1 MELHRKIYPG
11 INYSDPA
18 FHAEDC
24 SRYRLN
30 IFLNDSQF
38 LFSISDPITQEVK
51 HVQSYNFFQVS
62 NPREFTES
70 VKLILDSEDLFFQ
83 SFAECRV
90 AFYHE
95 QSTLVPQELF
105 DPGKLDAYLQLN
117 IEVTDDSEATYDLV
131 EEADASNVYA
141 IPTAVK
147 RLLEQKFTSLKSW
160 HAATPLLKQW
170 LKESAGKTEPS
181 LCVYVQPRV
190 LQVLYA
196 KKGKPVF
203 FNAFSYTT
211 PEDFVYYILYVCQ
224 HLHLDPETVHVHL
237 LGEIVKDSVL
247 YEFTYKYIRHIHF
260 GKRPDGVKIHDAF
273 NMPEHFY
280 YNLFCIGL

>member
-11 INYSDPA
+11 ISFSDPS
-18 FHAEDC
+18 FRVEDAG
-24 SRYRLN
+24 RYELN

-38 LFSISDPITQEVK
+38 LFSVTDPDAKEVR
-51 HVQSYNFFQVS
+51 HVQSFNFFQV
-62 NPREFTES
+62 NNQREFTDS
-70 VKLILDSEDLFFQ
+70 VKLILDSEDLFYQ
-83 SFAECRV
+83 PFAKSRV

-95 QSTLVPQELF
+95 HSTLVPAELF
-105 DPGKLDAYLQLN
+105 DVAKAPAYAALN
-117 IEVTDDSEATYDLV
+117 LEESDDTVTAYDMLTEPHV
-131 EEADASNVYA
+131 AVVYA
-141 IPTAVK
+141 LPAGVK
-147 RLLEQKFTSLKSW
+147 NLLEQKFKNIESL
-160 HAATPLLKQW
+160 HASTPLLRQ
-170 LKESAGKTEPS
+170 LLNRSAQIAEPA
-181 LCVYVQPRV
+181 LFVYVQPRV
-190 LQVLYA
+190 LLVLHA

-224 HLHLDPETVHVHL
+224 HLHLDPESVQLHL

-247 YEFTYKYIRHIHF
+247 YEFTYKYVRHIHF
-260 GKRPDGVKIHDAF
+260 GKRPDGVKIHDGF